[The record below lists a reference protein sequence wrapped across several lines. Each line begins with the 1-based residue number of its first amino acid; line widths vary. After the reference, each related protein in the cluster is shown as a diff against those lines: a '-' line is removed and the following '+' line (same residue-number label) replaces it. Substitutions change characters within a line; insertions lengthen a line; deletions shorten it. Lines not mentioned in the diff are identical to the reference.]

1 MWLPPTQLNGNVFY
15 IYTIITAVT
24 NSLVTNRVTV
34 STQVTVT
41 GLNAFTNYTCTVTA
55 ATFAG
60 SSDAITDTF
69 MTLQGSKFIIL
80 NRLIFI
86 YPVIDYNMLLGH
98 SNTGYANIF
107 TVDCYISIFSIFF
120 KNN

>member
-24 NSLVTNRVTV
+24 NSLVANSVTI
-34 STQVTVT
+34 STQVTVR

-60 SSDAITDTF
+60 SSDPITNTF
-69 MTLQGSKFIIL
+69 MTLQGSKFCIIQT
-80 NRLIFI
+80 NFHI
-86 YPVIDYNMLLGH
+86 
-98 SNTGYANIF
+98 
-107 TVDCYISIFSIFF
+107 
-120 KNN
+120 